1 MKIKV
6 ILLLIII
13 IVIIIIIFIII
24 IIGFN
29 DHTAFLKTCC
39 YLLLLLRL
47 INVCLSNNEA
57 LSKWMEVL
65 ETEAVFKNFIY
76 ILENSLNGQFRSIKN
91 CCFNIAPVNN
101 FVALRLW
108 RLGA

>member
-1 MKIKV
+1 MA
-6 ILLLIII
+6 L
-13 IVIIIIIFIII
+13 
-24 IIGFN
+24 
-29 DHTAFLKTCC
+29 LKTCC

-76 ILENSLNGQFRSIKN
+76 ILENSLNGQFGSIKN
-91 CCFNIAPVNN
+91 FCFNIPVTCICYRSN
-101 FVALRLW
+101 LIS
-108 RLGA
+108 GYY

>member
-6 ILLLIII
+6 IIIISSSIVILLLLLLIII
-13 IVIIIIIFIII
+13 TIIF
-24 IIGFN
+24 GLN
-29 DHTAFLKTCC
+29 DHMAFQKTCC

-65 ETEAVFKNFIY
+65 ETEAVFKNFVY
-76 ILENSLNGQFRSIKN
+76 ILENSLNGQFGSIKLFLTEVIYN
-91 CCFNIAPVNN
+91 V
-101 FVALRLW
+101 L
-108 RLGA
+108 LG